1 MLTTD
6 VIVTSSPGVGL
17 ALMQVSNGSDQEG
30 ITA

>member
-17 ALMQVSNGSDQEG
+17 ALMQVSNGSDQG

>member
-17 ALMQVSNGSDQEG
+17 ALMQVSNGSEHG